1 MNLIV
6 RDLFFNKICSSSW
19 ISNKL
24 RSVLY
29 KWGGVFLEEGVTI
42 CPKCFVGNKDLHIGK
57 GTFINYNVWFNT
69 AGHIDIGNYCN
80 IAFGVTFVTSTHE
93 IGLSNRRAGKSS
105 LKEITVG
112 DGTWIG
118 AKAII
123 LPGVKIGKGV
133 IIGAGAIVV
142 KDCEDNCV
150 YAGNPARL
158 IKKLEG

>member
-6 RDLFFNKICSSSW
+6 RDLFFNKICASVL

-24 RSVLY
+24 RPFLY
-29 KWGGVFLEEGVTI
+29 KRGGVELEKGVTI
-42 CPKCFVGNKDLHIGK
+42 CPRCFVGNKYLSIGER
-57 GTFINYNVWFNT
+57 TFINYNVWFNT
-69 AGHIDIGNYCN
+69 AGEINIGKYCN
-80 IAFGVTFVTSTHE
+80 IGFGVTFITSTHE
-93 IGLSNRRAGKSS
+93 IESGYRRAGNSISK
-105 LKEITVG
+105 KIVIG

-133 IIGAGAIVV
+133 IIGAGSVV
-142 KDCEDNCV
+142 TKDCEDDCV
-150 YAGNPARL
+150 YAGNPARM